1 MAWLAAVTQFQMTKK
16 TTRAGSRLRHGADH
30 AIRPPANA
38 MAAAQAA
45 RKVING
51 GEKNHTD
58 ALLLQEMTT
67 DRILL
72 GRNRSRAMVEEA
84 LVQARL
90 ENDRLR
96 AEMIAARTVNH
107 RLREELHASMLGLK
121 LYSENAS
128 AAVQRLKIAT
138 TALGGAILGDGRQ
151 ARKAA
156 RRL

>member
-1 MAWLAAVTQFQMTKK
+1 
-16 TTRAGSRLRHGADH
+16 
-30 AIRPPANA
+30 
-38 MAAAQAA
+38 
-45 RKVING
+45 
-51 GEKNHTD
+51 
-58 ALLLQEMTT
+58 
-67 DRILL
+67 
-72 GRNRSRAMVEEA
+72 MVEEA

-90 ENDRLR
+90 DNDRLR
-96 AEMIAARTVNH
+96 AEMIAARAVNH

-128 AAVQRLKIAT
+128 AAVQRLNIAT